1 MKGLLFI
8 ILCCIGSAQV
18 AAGIT
23 AQIPPTLDLA
33 GSLQHRLE
41 GRSLPDEESLVRS
54 IYLATETL
62 LWIKQGELTPQA
74 HELLALVHAA
84 DDFGLCPRDYGDVQ
98 LDAARDPTAQPA
110 KRGDY
115 TQLDV
120 WLSESAARLIS
131 HLHYGRIEPRAVGFE
146 LPESRHDLDVPAAV
160 INLAASPS
168 VAHSLSQAEP
178 HFYHYA
184 LLKRALARYR
194 ELAADPSLSNLAP
207 MGSKTLHRGESYA
220 GAQALRK
227 LLTAEGDLAA
237 PAADIR
243 SEDTIDAGM
252 SDALKRY
259 QSRHGLTVTGDL
271 DRPTW
276 GTLSTPL
283 AARVRQIELTL
294 ERWRWIPA
302 FSSPPIIVNIP
313 QFELFAFNT
322 TADRAASIL
331 QIPVIVGQTYPG
343 KRTPVFL
350 GELKRVVFRPYWDI
364 PRSIIVH
371 EVLPGL
377 RRHPDYLQ
385 RNHMELV
392 RGEGDDGAVIA
403 PSDAAIAQLAAGR
416 LRVRQQP
423 GDDNA
428 LGLVK
433 FLFPNAHNVYMH
445 STPAH
450 QLFLASRR
458 TFSHG
463 CIRVADPIA
472 LASYV
477 LKNASSSWDISRIE
491 SAMHGRSTL
500 RVDLIEP
507 IQVMIL
513 YGTVMATEAGPVQF
527 FDDIYGHDRQ
537 LAALLGI

>member
-1 MKGLLFI
+1 M
-8 ILCCIGSAQV
+8 AANVTTQV
-18 AAGIT
+18 
-23 AQIPPTLDLA
+23 PTPLDLA
-33 GSLQHRLE
+33 GSLQQPLA
-41 GRSLPDEESLVRS
+41 GRSLPDENSLVRS
-54 IYLATETL
+54 IYSTTGRL
-62 LWIKQGELTPQA
+62 LWSTGDGFTPQA
-74 HELLALVHAA
+74 RELLALVHSA
-84 DDFGLCPRDYGDVQ
+84 DVLGLRALDYGDAQ
-98 LDAARDPTAQPA
+98 FDAVRGASAQPTKQA
-110 KRGDY
+110 GY
-115 TQLDV
+115 AQLDV
-120 WLSESAARLIS
+120 WLTEAAARLIS
-131 HLHYGRIEPRAVGFE
+131 HLHYGRIDPRTVGFE
-146 LPESRHDLDVPAAV
+146 LPDSRHDLDVPTAV
-160 INLAASPS
+160 MGLATSVS
-168 VAHSLSQAEP
+168 VADSVSQAEP

-194 ELAADPSLSNLAP
+194 ELAADPSLTSLVAT
-207 MGSKTLHRGESYA
+207 GTKTLHRGEPYA
-220 GAQALRK
+220 GAQGLRR
-227 LLTAEGDLAA
+227 LLAAEGDLAA
-237 PAADIR
+237 AVDVASDD
-243 SEDTIDAGM
+243 SIDAGM

-259 QSRHGLTVTGDL
+259 QSRHGLAITGNL
-271 DRPTW
+271 DGATW
-276 GTLSTPL
+276 VALTTPL

-313 QFELFAFNT
+313 EFELFAFNT
-322 TADRAASIL
+322 MTDRAASLL
-331 QIPVIVGQTYPG
+331 QIPVIVGQAYAS

-364 PRSIIVH
+364 PRSITLH

-392 RGEGDDGAVIA
+392 RGEGDDGAIIA
-403 PSDAAIAQLAAGR
+403 PSDEAVAQLAAGR
-416 LRVRQQP
+416 LRARQKP
-423 GDDNA
+423 GEDNA
-428 LGLVK
+428 LGLIK

-463 CIRVADPIA
+463 CIRVADPVA
-472 LASYV
+472 LAAYV
-477 LKNASSSWDISRIE
+477 LKNAPGSWDTSRIE
-491 SAMHGRSTL
+491 AAMHGTTTFH
-500 RVDLIEP
+500 VDLIEP

>member
-1 MKGLLFI
+1 LGL
-8 ILCCIGSAQV
+8 
-18 AAGIT
+18 
-23 AQIPPTLDLA
+23 
-33 GSLQHRLE
+33 R
-41 GRSLPDEESLVRS
+41 
-54 IYLATETL
+54 
-62 LWIKQGELTPQA
+62 
-74 HELLALVHAA
+74 AL
-84 DDFGLCPRDYGDVQ
+84 DYGDAQ
-98 LDAARDPTAQPA
+98 LDAARDSAVQPA
-110 KRGDY
+110 KRADY
-115 TQLDV
+115 TQFDV
-120 WLSESAARLIS
+120 WLTESAARLIS
-131 HLHYGRIEPRAVGFE
+131 HLHYGRIDPRTVEFE
-146 LPESRHDLDVPAAV
+146 LPDSRHDLDVPTAV
-160 INLAASPS
+160 INLAASAS
-168 VAHSLSQAEP
+168 VAHSVSQAEP

-184 LLKRALARYR
+184 LLKGALARYR
-194 ELAADPSLSNLAP
+194 ELAADLSLTNLAP
-207 MGSKTLHRGESYA
+207 IGSKTLHRGEPYA
-220 GAQALRK
+220 GTQALRK
-227 LLTAEGDLAA
+227 LLAAEGDLAA
-237 PAADIR
+237 AAAVDVR
-243 SEDTIDAGM
+243 SENSIDAGM

-259 QSRHGLTVTGDL
+259 QSRHGLAVTGDL
-271 DRPTW
+271 DRATW
-276 GTLSTPL
+276 GALNTPL

-313 QFELFAFNT
+313 QFELFAFST
-322 TADRAASIL
+322 TTDRAASIL

-364 PRSIIVH
+364 PRSITVH

-377 RRHPDYLQ
+377 RRHPDYLE

-392 RGEGDDGAVIA
+392 RGEGDDGEIIA
-403 PSDAAIAQLAAGR
+403 PSDEAIAQLAAGR

-450 QLFLASRR
+450 QLFLASQR

-463 CIRVADPIA
+463 CIRVSDSVA

-477 LKNASSSWDISRIE
+477 LKNASSPWDTSRIE
-491 SAMHGRSTL
+491 AAMHGTSTL
-500 RVDLIEP
+500 RVDLNEP
-507 IQVMIL
+507 IHVMIL

-537 LAALLGI
+537 LAVLLGI

>member
-1 MKGLLFI
+1 MAANVT
-8 ILCCIGSAQV
+8 AQV
-18 AAGIT
+18 
-23 AQIPPTLDLA
+23 PTPLDLA
-33 GSLQHRLE
+33 GSLRQHLE
-41 GRSLPDEESLVRS
+41 GRSLPDEDSLVRS
-54 IYLATETL
+54 VYSTTGTL
-62 LWIKQGELTPQA
+62 LWSTGGEFTPQA
-74 HELLALVHAA
+74 RELLALVHSA
-84 DDFGLCPRDYGDVQ
+84 DALGLRALDYGVAQ
-98 LDAARDPTAQPA
+98 LDAVRDFSAQPA
-110 KRGDY
+110 KRADY
-115 TQLDV
+115 AQLDV
-120 WLSESAARLIS
+120 WLTEAAARLIS
-131 HLHYGRIEPRAVGFE
+131 HLHYGRIDPRTVGFE
-146 LPESRHDLDVPAAV
+146 LPDSRHDLDVPTAV
-160 INLAASPS
+160 VNLSTS
-168 VAHSLSQAEP
+168 GRVADALSQVEP
-178 HFYHYA
+178 HFFHYA
-184 LLKRALARYR
+184 LLKEALARYR
-194 ELAADPSLSNLAP
+194 ELAADPSLTNLSP
-207 MGSKTLHRGESYA
+207 VGGKTLHRGEPYA
-220 GAQALRK
+220 GAQGLRR
-227 LLTAEGDLAA
+227 LLAAEGDLAA
-237 PAADIR
+237 PEVAIR
-243 SEDTIDAGM
+243 SDNSIDAGM

-259 QSRHGLTVTGDL
+259 QSRHGLAITGNL
-271 DRPTW
+271 DGATW
-276 GTLSTPL
+276 VALTTPL

-322 TADRAASIL
+322 TADRAVSIL
-331 QIPVIVGQTYPG
+331 QIPVIVGQAYAG

-364 PRSIIVH
+364 PRSITLH

-377 RRHPDYLQ
+377 GRYPDYLH

-392 RGEGDDGAVIA
+392 RGEGDDGAIIA
-403 PSDAAIAQLAAGR
+403 PSAEAIAQLAAGR

-423 GDDNA
+423 GEDNA
-428 LGLVK
+428 LGLIK
-433 FLFPNAHNVYMH
+433 FLFPNAHNVYLH

-463 CIRVADPIA
+463 CIRVADPVA

-477 LKNASSSWDISRIE
+477 LKNAPGSWDTSRIE
-491 SAMHGRSTL
+491 AAMHGTSTFH
-500 RVDLIEP
+500 VDLIEP

>member
-1 MKGLLFI
+1 MKGLLFVV
-8 ILCCIGSAQV
+8 LFYLGSAHG
-18 AAGIT
+18 AEIT
-23 AQIPPTLDLA
+23 AQMPAVLDLDR
-33 GSLQHRLE
+33 SLQNPLA
-41 GRSLPDEESLVRS
+41 GRSLPDEDSLVRS
-54 IYLATETL
+54 IYLTTGTL
-62 LWIKQGELTPQA
+62 LWSKHGELTVQA
-74 HELLALVHAA
+74 RELLALVHCA
-84 DDFGLCPRDYGDVQ
+84 DSLGLRSPDYGDAQ
-98 LDAARDPTAQPA
+98 LDAARDSAVRPA
-110 KRGDY
+110 RPADY
-115 TQLDV
+115 AQLDV
-120 WLSESAARLIS
+120 WLTQAAVRLIS
-131 HLHYGRIEPRAVGFE
+131 HLHYGRIDPRAVGFE
-146 LPESRHDLDVPAAV
+146 LPDSRHDLDVPNAV
-160 INLAASPS
+160 INLAAGAS
-168 VAHSLSQAEP
+168 VAQSLSQAEP

-184 LLKRALARYR
+184 LLKGALARYR
-194 ELAADPSLSNLAP
+194 DLAADPSLTDLAP
-207 MGSKTLHRGESYA
+207 IGSKTLRRGEPYA
-220 GAQALRK
+220 GTPALRK
-227 LLTAEGDLAA
+227 LLAAEGDLAD
-237 PAADIR
+237 PTVDIG
-243 SEDTIDAGM
+243 SDNSIDAGL
-252 SDALKRY
+252 SAALKRY
-259 QSRHGLTVTGDL
+259 QSRHGLAVTGDL

-276 GTLSTPL
+276 GALSTPL

-294 ERWRWIPA
+294 ERWRWIPP

-313 QFELFAFNT
+313 QFELFAFST
-322 TADRAASIL
+322 TTDRAASIS
-331 QIPVIVGQTYPG
+331 QIPVIVGQTYSG

-364 PRSIIVH
+364 PRSITLH

-377 RRHPDYLQ
+377 RRRPDYLL

-392 RGEGDDGAVIA
+392 RGEGDEGTIIA
-403 PSDAAIAQLAAGR
+403 PSAEAIAQLAAGR

-450 QLFLASRR
+450 QLFSASRR

-472 LASYV
+472 LAAYV
-477 LKNASSSWDISRIE
+477 LKNASSPWDTPRIE
-491 SAMHGRSTL
+491 AAMHGASTV
-500 RVDLIEP
+500 RVDLTEP

-537 LAALLGI
+537 LAALLGL

>member
-1 MKGLLFI
+1 MKGLLLVA
-8 ILCCIGSAQV
+8 LCCIGGAPV
-18 AAGIT
+18 AADVT

-33 GSLQHRLE
+33 GALQRPLE
-41 GRSLPDEESLVRS
+41 GRSLPDEHSLVRS
-54 IYLATETL
+54 VYSTTGTL
-62 LWIKQGELTPQA
+62 LWSKQGEFTPQA
-74 HELLALVHAA
+74 RELLALVHSA
-84 DDFGLCPRDYGDVQ
+84 DDWGLRSADYGDAR
-98 LDAARDPTAQPA
+98 LHAARDSVVPPA
-110 KRGDY
+110 TRADY

-120 WLSESAARLIS
+120 WLTESAVRLIS
-131 HLHYGRIEPRAVGFE
+131 HLHYGRIDPRTVGFE
-146 LPESRHDLDVPAAV
+146 LPDSRHDLDVATAV
-160 INLAASPS
+160 IHLAASAG
-168 VAHSLSQAEP
+168 VAQSLSQAEP
-178 HFYHYA
+178 HFYHYV

-194 ELAADPSLSNLAP
+194 KLAADPSLTALTP
-207 MGSKTLHRGESYA
+207 PGSKTLHRGEAYA

-227 LLTAEGDLAA
+227 LLAAEGDLAG
-237 PAADIR
+237 PAVDAR
-243 SEDTIDAGM
+243 SDDLIDAGM
-252 SDALKRY
+252 SKALGHY
-259 QSRHGLTVTGDL
+259 QSRHGLAVTGNL
-271 DRPTW
+271 DRATW
-276 GTLSTPL
+276 ATLGTPL

-302 FSSPPIIVNIP
+302 FSAPPIIVNIP

-364 PRSIIVH
+364 PRSITLH

-377 RRHPDYLQ
+377 QRHPDYLQ

-392 RGEGDDGAVIA
+392 RGEGDDGAIVA
-403 PSDAAIAQLAAGR
+403 PSDEAIAQLAAGR

-433 FLFPNAHNVYMH
+433 FLFPNAHNVYLH

-450 QLFLASRR
+450 QLFLAARR

-463 CIRVADPIA
+463 CIRVADPVA

-477 LKNASSSWDISRIE
+477 LKNASSAWDTSRIE
-491 SAMHGRSTL
+491 AAMHGTSNL
-500 RVDLIEP
+500 RVDLTRP
-507 IQVMIL
+507 IPVMIL

>member
-1 MKGLLFI
+1 M
-8 ILCCIGSAQV
+8 
-18 AAGIT
+18 
-23 AQIPPTLDLA
+23 
-33 GSLQHRLE
+33 
-41 GRSLPDEESLVRS
+41 RS
-54 IYLATETL
+54 IYFGTGGL
-62 LWIKQGELTPQA
+62 LWSKQGVFTPQA
-74 HELLALVHAA
+74 RELLALVHSA
-84 DDFGLCPRDYGDVQ
+84 DGMGLRALDYGDAQ
-98 LDAARDPTAQPA
+98 LDAARDSVVQPA
-110 KRGDY
+110 KRADY
-115 TQLDV
+115 AQLDV
-120 WLSESAARLIS
+120 WLTESAARLIS
-131 HLHYGRIEPRAVGFE
+131 HLHYGRIDPRTVGFE
-146 LPESRHDLDVPAAV
+146 LPDSRHDLDVATAV
-160 INLAASPS
+160 IKLAASAN
-168 VAHSLSQAEP
+168 VADCLSQVEP

-184 LLKRALARYR
+184 LLKVALARYR
-194 ELAADPSLSNLAP
+194 ELAADPSLTTLAP
-207 MGSKTLHRGESYA
+207 LGNKTLHRGEAYT
-220 GAQALRK
+220 GAQVLRK
-227 LLTAEGDLAA
+227 LLAAEGDLAA
-237 PAADIR
+237 AAADIG
-243 SEDTIDAGM
+243 SGNSIDAGT
-252 SDALKRY
+252 SKALEHY
-259 QSRHGLTVTGDL
+259 QSRHGLAVTGDL
-271 DRPTW
+271 DRATW
-276 GTLSTPL
+276 GELNTPL

-313 QFELFAFNT
+313 QFELFAFNS

-364 PRSIIVH
+364 PRSITVH
-371 EVLPGL
+371 EVLPEL
-377 RRHPDYLQ
+377 RRHPDYLR

-392 RGEGDDGAVIA
+392 RGEGDDGAIID
-403 PSDAAIAQLAAGR
+403 PSDQAIAQLAAGQ

-433 FLFPNAHNVYMH
+433 FLFPNSHNVYMH

-458 TFSHG
+458 AFSHG
-463 CIRVADPIA
+463 CIRVADPVA
-472 LASYV
+472 LAAAV
-477 LKNASSSWDISRIE
+477 LKNASSPWDTSRIE
-491 SAMHGRSTL
+491 AAMHGTSTL
-500 RVDLIEP
+500 HVDLIEP